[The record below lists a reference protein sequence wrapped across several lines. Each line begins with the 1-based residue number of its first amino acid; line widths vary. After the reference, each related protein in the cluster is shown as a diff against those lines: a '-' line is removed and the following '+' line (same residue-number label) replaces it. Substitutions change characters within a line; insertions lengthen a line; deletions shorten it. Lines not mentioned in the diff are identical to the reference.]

1 MNSTPINSTLS
12 QASATT
18 ALSQSHQ
25 MPVHPSSTN
34 RPPSKA
40 PSFAKPGFKKLQQQA
55 QTSSSNSIPMANLP
69 QVPLFNQQSASFQQQ
84 QQQHQGTQYPGFVSN
99 PGLSNNSHNT
109 IHNRI
114 IGQSIPANPQINSQ
128 IVLNSVLSTA
138 NTSSTSST
146 SRKKTTPT
154 NPNNASESNPPTEK
168 PKSRSKPKS
177 VSKTNA
183 TPLPSTS
190 MPEMS
195 QIFPGIPKGKP
206 SSTIPPA
213 ASDQPLLMPS
223 NHEDSRDSLLANGDC
238 TLIPEF
244 GNDFSFL

>member
-1 MNSTPINSTLS
+1 MNTTPINSTLS
-12 QASATT
+12 QTPAST

-25 MPVHPSSTN
+25 MPIHPSSSN

-55 QTSSSNSIPMANLP
+55 QSNSSNSIPMTNLP
-69 QVPLFNQQSASFQQQ
+69 QVPLFNQSAPFQQ
-84 QQQHQGTQYPGFVSN
+84 QQQHQGVQYPGYVSN
-99 PGLSNNSHNT
+99 PAISNNSHNT

-114 IGQSIPANPQINSQ
+114 IGQSIPENPQNNSQ
-128 IVLNSVLSTA
+128 IVLTSVPSTA
-138 NTSSTSST
+138 SSSATSSTTRKKST
-146 SRKKTTPT
+146 ST
-154 NPNNASESNPPTEK
+154 NSMNTSESNLPTEK
-168 PKSRSKPKS
+168 SKSRSKSKS
-177 VSKTNA
+177 VSKTIA
-183 TPLPSTS
+183 TPQPSAS

-213 ASDQPLLMPS
+213 TSDQPLLMTS